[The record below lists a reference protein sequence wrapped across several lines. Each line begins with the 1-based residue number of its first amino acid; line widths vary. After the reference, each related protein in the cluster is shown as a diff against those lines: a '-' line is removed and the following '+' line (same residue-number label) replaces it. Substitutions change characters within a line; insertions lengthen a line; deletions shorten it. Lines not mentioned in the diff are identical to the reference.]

1 MHCEFLYREHR
12 KPRWISTLNQKH
24 LFVKHLLDHNL
35 YIEYIFI
42 STAKQWNQ
50 EQNSVK
56 HKLGKH
62 QRVRRR
68 KIRRSAGLP
77 LFLLCWLQSFTR
89 RCSLD
94 FQSCVH
100 RIDKSFVHSLHQ
112 VIITSLL
119 EDKQTFKHGGRWSK
133 CIVLPMVLR
142 SKKKERKKKKKRKR
156 EKKKNE

>member
-1 MHCEFLYREHR
+1 MSFYIGNIANLAGYPPLT
-12 KPRWISTLNQKH
+12 KNIF
-24 LFVKHLLDHNL
+24 FVKHLLDHNL

-56 HKLGKH
+56 HKLGKY

-68 KIRRSAGLP
+68 KIRRSGG

-89 RCSLD
+89 RCSLE
-94 FQSCVH
+94 FQSYVH
-100 RIDKSFVHSLHQ
+100 RIDKGFVHSLHQ

-119 EDKQTFKHGGRWSK
+119 EDNQMFKHGGRWSK

-142 SKKKERKKKKKRKR
+142 SKKKERKKRER
-156 EKKKNE
+156 EKKKN